1 MKVHDSLNVDVLNHV
16 VQRRIDMSHRNKAL
30 VAIVAGTALLIS
42 SGAAIGQAAIADE
55 RSGKAM
61 QTLNVDF
68 ATETGNFRG
77 GASGTLYGLGDDGS
91 PADAIL
97 DGAQVENSS
106 QKPPSGTQHPSG
118 DALALENQ
126 FFSNGG
132 NELAVYMQD
141 YYPDWSYTVAIVHP
155 IVGLTYSM
163 SL

>member
-118 DALALENQ
+118 DALALEIRMEAMNLL
-126 FFSNGG
+126 FICRIIIPIG
-132 NELAVYMQD
+132 AI
-141 YYPDWSYTVAIVHP
+141 TVAIVHP